1 MHVLDRKP
9 KGSRF
14 SEIYTSRMATPS
26 VQEQIKTQG
35 EIVRQLKKDK
45 APNEKVNIC
54 MGSIPFHGVYEP
66 AHVSGSPVLH
76 KSHMEVT

>member
-1 MHVLDRKP
+1 MYVLDRKP

-35 EIVRQLKKDK
+35 EVVRQLKKDK
-45 APNEKVNIC
+45 APNEKVNIWVQFR
-54 MGSIPFHGVYEP
+54 STRFTRPR
-66 AHVSGSPVLH
+66 
-76 KSHMEVT
+76 T